1 MPPWVRGILEGLGLY
16 GLWGLLAALAA
27 LAAYQVH
34 VTLIFFG
41 ILIVKNPAT
50 RPVGWSTATISGLS
64 RFLVLVLGGLWLL
77 LVGFLRNYL
86 HEGRRL
92 RRLRSRVLRLL
103 LFIGAIY
110 GMSYGVLFLF

>member
-1 MPPWVRGILEGLGLY
+1 MPPWVRGVLEGLGLY

-41 ILIVKNPAT
+41 ILIVNNPAT
-50 RPVGWSTATISGLS
+50 RPVGWSSATISGLS
-64 RFLVLVLGGLWLL
+64 RFLILVLGGLWLL

-86 HEGRRL
+86 LEGTRL
-92 RRLRSRVLRLL
+92 RRLWRRVWRALL
-103 LFIGAIY
+103 LIGAIY
-110 GMSYGVLFLF
+110 GISYGVLFLF